1 MANIS
6 LYSVIVESIYS
17 IYSILDEDDD
27 DDDDDAIIIILIFP
41 RWAPLRFFFS
51 IIIINTDKMLI
62 SQVKFKLK

>member
-17 IYSILDEDDD
+17 ILDEDDDD